1 MIEAFFGGCHQG
13 RWGAQRVQLRG
24 FGLMERAVRSEANI
38 KVGSEC
44 GTAGGKHGP
53 VRDEPF

>member
-1 MIEAFFGGCHQG
+1 MKPSLADAIRDAG
-13 RWGAQRVQLRG
+13 GAQRVQLRG